1 MIEKRIFVVDSSG
14 ETEEKKV
21 QLAEK
26 KSEKS
31 EAKFVVDEQGTASIK
46 PSDTELIKKIREKG
60 KEYLDKTQK

>member
-21 QLAEK
+21 QVAEK
-26 KSEKS
+26 KPEKS
-31 EAKFVVDEQGTASIK
+31 ETKFVVDESGTASIK
-46 PSDTELIKKIREKG
+46 PSEAELIKKIREEG